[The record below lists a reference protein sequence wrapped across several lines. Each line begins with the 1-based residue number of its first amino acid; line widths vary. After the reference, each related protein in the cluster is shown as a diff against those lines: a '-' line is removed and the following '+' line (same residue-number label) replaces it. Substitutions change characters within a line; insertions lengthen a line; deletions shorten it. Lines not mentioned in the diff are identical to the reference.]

1 MAARVRSLVL
11 PCAGL
16 GTRFLPVTKAV
27 PKEMLPLVDKPTIAY
42 IVAEAVAAGIEQVVL
57 VTSRGKSSLEDYFDR
72 SPELER
78 HLEATGKLDLLARV
92 REAWNT
98 ATVVS
103 VRQREILGLGHAV
116 LTARSIIG
124 DEPFAVMLGDEVMA
138 GDTPALGELVSVL
151 NDTGHSAVGLVPVP
165 AEQTHRYGICAGPE
179 TGPRRIKVTSMV
191 EKPPQGTALSNYAIV
206 GRYVLTPDIWD
217 ILART
222 GKGAGGE
229 IQLTDALAVQAAQGR
244 MTGVLLSQTRFDT
257 GNVLGY
263 LHANMHLAWRQP
275 EHRAGIEA
283 LAREILELSRS

>member
-229 IQLTDALAVQAAQGR
+229 IQLTDAIGRLMEHEAVYAFQYEGKRYDCGSKEGFLQATVELALEHPEVGASFR
-244 MTGVLLSQTRFDT
+244 S
-257 GNVLGY
+257 Y
-263 LHANMHLAWRQP
+263 LKTLT
-275 EHRAGIEA
+275 
-283 LAREILELSRS
+283 L